1 MSYKLDKY
9 VIKSLESIRSYALG
23 ENEIMVPEI
32 YLQKISQYGG
42 KISTSDIVFE
52 VYSLLLNLEDNKIC
66 SKILTNVLEIFI
78 MCGQYVPE
86 DQNIK
91 IFVSNIYVD
100 VLFSLIIA
108 SCQKKICPKKVMEL
122 CTIVQENYL
131 NSCDFNFDFAL
142 TQKMSRC
149 AKPLLSVLK
158 LLNRKEKS
166 NKYVNFLRSQVDID
180 GNGLLN
186 EQLGGMYDEAML
198 LNEYDEIKML
208 NSRVLDMIGGAPNE
222 SIRKREEFKDDKNP
236 TNEKKIVTIGGKE
249 YWANNNGKYYFNDI
263 DNMWKSIEKARQEAA
278 RQKEAEEEKARQKE
292 AEEEKARQKEKEA
305 ARQKEKEAARREAE
319 EAARREAEEAARRE
333 AEKKARREAEKKARQ
348 EAEEK
353 KEALMNPNTINEKTD
368 IIVGENESQ
377 LVNVQLQATDKD
389 RKRENLEIS
398 DSKLESFG
406 SVRNNMEGRERSDST
421 DSQKYIEP
429 QITKLGVEMS
439 EIGSNDELNRIFKE
453 LDSRSGPTINVS
465 KNDITKAFAKY
476 NKYL

>member
-9 VIKSLESIRSYALG
+9 VIKSLESIQSYILG

-32 YLQKISQYGG
+32 YLQKLSQYGG

-91 IFVSNIYVD
+91 VFVSNIFVD

-186 EQLGGMYDEAML
+186 EQLGGMYNEAIL

-208 NSRVLDMIGGAPNE
+208 NSRVLDMIGGKPDEEIRTRE
-222 SIRKREEFKDDKNP
+222 SFPSKKNP
-236 TNEKKIVTIGGKE
+236 ADKYNTVTINGKE
-249 YWANNNGKYYFNDI
+249 YWANNSEKYYFNDTK
-263 DNMWKSIEKARQEAA
+263 NTWESIEAA
-278 RQKEAEEEKARQKE
+278 RQE
-292 AEEEKARQKEKEA
+292 EA
-305 ARQKEKEAARREAE
+305 ARQ
-319 EAARREAEEAARRE
+319 
-333 AEKKARREAEKKARQ
+333 KKARQ

-353 KEALMNPNTINEKTD
+353 EEAAKREALMNPNTINEKTD

-398 DSKLESFG
+398 DSKLESFD

-421 DSQKYIEP
+421 DSQKYIEQ
-429 QITKLGVEMS
+429 QITKLGVKMS
-439 EIGSNDELNRIFKE
+439 EIESNEKLTRILTE
-453 LDSRSGPTINVS
+453 IDSIGGPTINVS
-465 KNDITKAFAKY
+465 TKDITNALAKY
-476 NKYL
+476 KK